1 MKVKGRG
8 NKGLRRGSDI
18 NTGKQDTEVKK
29 KKKDLQSV
37 GGVRGSQG
45 VGGLNCGRQSDCA
58 MGRHTAV

>member
-29 KKKDLQSV
+29 KKKRSSV
-37 GGVRGSQG
+37 SGWSQG
-45 VGGLNCGRQSDCA
+45 EPGGGGFELWPPIGLCHG
-58 MGRHTAV
+58 